1 VPGEIVY
8 RSPQLAD
15 GHWDKPAD
23 TKEAFRDGWF
33 HSADLVRRDEEGYIF
48 VVGRIKDVI
57 NTGGVLVVSREVE
70 DAESQAAARP

>member
-1 VPGEIVY
+1 
-8 RSPQLAD
+8 
-15 GHWDKPAD
+15 
-23 TKEAFRDGWF
+23 
-33 HSADLVRRDEEGYIF
+33 LVGRDEEGYIF